1 MPELSH
7 SLNATDHID
16 APATV
21 PNNLNVVVDGHDASA
36 LRSGNTE
43 PERRALHGPQTPPP
57 PPGAAVQLCRNA
69 GERDPSRDTG
79 APGFVETW
87 ILGGTHHRQ
96 TARRGCTALMRCS
109 RGEGGMPRREMRCR
123 SVPSPK
129 EIPIDQS
136 TTNPIQAPAQGQ
148 PQVVGHPPDDITGD
162 RRIYPQ
168 ADKSLSLEQSH
179 VWRQL
184 QTGVFPNPATMT
196 HIHPS
201 LYPTSACPLCGAHAN
216 LAHIIWACLQD
227 PFPEIPSE
235 ERWEASLRSPDP
247 DLQAR
252 LVKRAEEVAG
262 KPRPTATTGPPT

>member
-1 MPELSH
+1 R
-7 SLNATDHID
+7 
-16 APATV
+16 
-21 PNNLNVVVDGHDASA
+21 SA
-36 LRSGNTE
+36 
-43 PERRALHGPQTPPP
+43 
-57 PPGAAVQLCRNA
+57 
-69 GERDPSRDTG
+69 RDR
-79 APGFVETW
+79 
-87 ILGGTHHRQ
+87 L
-96 TARRGCTALMRCS
+96 
-109 RGEGGMPRREMRCR
+109 
-123 SVPSPK
+123 
-129 EIPIDQS
+129 
-136 TTNPIQAPAQGQ
+136 
-148 PQVVGHPPDDITGD
+148 VGYHDITTYYLLS

-216 LAHIIWACLQD
+216 LAHIIWACPQD

-235 ERWEASLRSPDP
+235 ESPDP

-262 KPRPTATTGPPT
+262 KPRPSFLSLFLLDHTFSGCPDHSRTRQPSSTQRRASRTPPQP

>member
-1 MPELSH
+1 MRVRKHRAGAQSSPW
-7 SLNATDHID
+7 AT
-16 APATV
+16 
-21 PNNLNVVVDGHDASA
+21 N
-36 LRSGNTE
+36 
-43 PERRALHGPQTPPP
+43 PPP
-57 PPGAAVQLCRNA
+57 PLGAAVQMCRNA
-69 GERDPSRDTG
+69 VERDPSRDMG

-96 TARRGCTALMRCS
+96 TAAAVVNSCGAAEEMAGFPDERCAADPPRHPGSTPPPWIQNDEPHKQHRNISGGLGTRPFQDQGPDKEKSPNEVPIEAEETPSTNRQRTPSKPRPKANYKGWDTLPTTSQTTA
-109 RGEGGMPRREMRCR
+109 G
-123 SVPSPK
+123 
-129 EIPIDQS
+129 
-136 TTNPIQAPAQGQ
+136 N
-148 PQVVGHPPDDITGD
+148 
-162 RRIYPQ
+162 
-168 ADKSLSLEQSH
+168 DKS
-179 VWRQL
+179 
-184 QTGVFPNPATMT
+184 TGVFPNPATMT

-216 LAHIIWACLQD
+216 LAHIIWACPQD